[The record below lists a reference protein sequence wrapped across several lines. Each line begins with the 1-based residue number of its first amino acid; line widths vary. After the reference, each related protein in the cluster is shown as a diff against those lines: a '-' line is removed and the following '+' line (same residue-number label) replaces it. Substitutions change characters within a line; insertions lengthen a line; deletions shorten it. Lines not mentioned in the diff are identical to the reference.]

1 MIITCP
7 QIYATLCDHERIM
20 AALSCHFPRPAH
32 MEAVAAEIQSA
43 LIWGEYR
50 HGDHPVPVSE
60 AIEAH
65 LVGVLAGSD
74 ATLFRRHGGD
84 ERRHTSARGSICPDG
99 LCASATPLSVE
110 EATFR
115 HTGCRRTADLAR
127 SIASAHADHGSG
139 AAPLPCNTPASSL
152 FAVTVIADMEAE
164 LGRRLP
170 GVAYSR
176 QGFDLTICHDS
187 QAMVAAAAAI
197 LDGMLAERG
206 EAVRWRHSSGPAPI
220 PARDPAR

>member
-1 MIITCP
+1 MITCP

-32 MEAVAAEIQSA
+32 MEVVAAEIQSA

-60 AIEAH
+60 AIESH
-65 LVGVLAGSD
+65 LVGVLAASD

-84 ERRHTSARGSICPDG
+84 GRRQASARGSIFPDG

-110 EATFR
+110 DATLR
-115 HTGCRRTADLAR
+115 HTGCRRTADLAG
-127 SIASAHADHGSG
+127 SVAEAHADH
-139 AAPLPCNTPASSL
+139 AARTAPLPCSAPASSL
-152 FAVTVIADMEAE
+152 FAATVIADMETE
-164 LGRRLP
+164 LERRLP

-187 QAMVAAAAAI
+187 QAVVAAAAAI
-197 LDGMLAERG
+197 LDGMLAEKG
-206 EAVRWRHSSGPAPI
+206 ETVRWRHSSGSALI